1 MSGPQTKNSTAWALG
16 LMDIRV
22 GACASNIT
30 NIAPVLLTSASSLG
44 AMAQTKFAGAVEFF
58 RQMSGFPKRED
69 GVIPLSEE
77 AALEVAFKEMTP
89 FNVALARGLDP
100 TASRTPIAIED
111 VALVSAAGTR
121 DAAKAI
127 AVTGVTPEDWAAID
141 EEWIV
146 YFTAATA
153 GEIIGKRTGHVHTF
167 ANLTSAME
175 PVDGSSDKLFS
186 IPASFFT
193 GTWAADDTYVFYT
206 MAGGAT
212 AYSNAHSGNL
222 GLGAMAAP
230 VDIRVEALYTF
241 PNGTNTLTFV
251 FPRAQAE
258 TSMEID
264 FAEEEEAK
272 PTMRLASKDASSANS
287 SGNAVWD
294 AMPLGRVIWA

>member
-1 MSGPQTKNSTAWALG
+1 MSGPQTKHSTAWALG

-22 GACASNIT
+22 GACTSNIA
-30 NIAPVLLTSASSLG
+30 NIAPVLLTSDSSLG

-58 RQMSGFPKRED
+58 RQMSGFPKKED
-69 GVIPLSEE
+69 GTIPLKEE

-100 TASRTPIAIED
+100 TASRTPISIDD
-111 VALVSAAGTR
+111 VALVSTAGTR
-121 DAAKAI
+121 DTTKAI

-146 YFTAATA
+146 IFTAATA
-153 GEIIGKRTGHVHTF
+153 GEIVGKRTGHVHTF

-175 PVDGSSDKLFS
+175 PVDGNSDKLFS
-186 IPASFFT
+186 IPANFFT
-193 GTWAADDTYVFYT
+193 GTWAAGDTYVFYT
-206 MAGGAT
+206 MAGGDS
-212 AYSNAHSGNL
+212 AYSSAHSGNL

-230 VDIRVEALYTF
+230 VNVRVEALYTF
-241 PNGTNTLTFV
+241 PNGTNTLTFI

-287 SGNAVWD
+287 AGNAVWD
-294 AMPLGRVIWA
+294 TMPLGRIIWA